1 MGGRT
6 EFFGPV
12 IQEPDEP
19 VFHERW
25 EGRVF
30 GISNFLLPLLDW
42 ETFRKRLIA
51 NIAEDDAR
59 PYWQSWALA
68 LEDVL
73 ERGAVLARGELD
85 DRHQELLSRP
95 AGFDHHA

>member
-1 MGGRT
+1 MNDT
-6 EFFGPV
+6 TAA
-12 IQEPDEP
+12 
-19 VFHERW
+19 
-25 EGRVF
+25 RVEALESLLVEK
-30 GISNFLLPLLDW
+30 GIVDSSVVDKVVGDW

-59 PYWQSWALA
+59 PYWQSWASA

-73 ERGAVLARGELD
+73 ESGAVLARGEVD

>member
-42 ETFRKRLIA
+42 GTFRKRLIA
-51 NIAEDDAR
+51 NIAED
-59 PYWQSWALA
+59 
-68 LEDVL
+68 
-73 ERGAVLARGELD
+73 ER
-85 DRHQELLSRP
+85 DRTGR
-95 AGFDHHA
+95 AGHWRWRMSSSAAPCWPVANSMIAIKSY